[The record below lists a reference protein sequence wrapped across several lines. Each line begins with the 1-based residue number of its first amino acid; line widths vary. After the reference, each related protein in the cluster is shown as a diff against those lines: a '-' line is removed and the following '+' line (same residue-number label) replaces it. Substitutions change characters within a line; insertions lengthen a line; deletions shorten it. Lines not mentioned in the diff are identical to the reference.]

1 MIKKL
6 NKSNKESF
14 IMSADCEDEVFVPAI
29 LTSVAS
35 EKLQKEV
42 EAELKIP
49 DPSEKSVAKLLEDAK
64 QNA

>member
-1 MIKKL
+1 
-6 NKSNKESF
+6 
-14 IMSADCEDEVFVPAI
+14 MSADYTDYGDNERIFIPAT
-29 LTSVAS
+29 LTTVAS

-42 EAELKIP
+42 QEELKIP